1 MGEMMA
7 SKRFTTHK
15 PGEWILP
22 TSPYHFKCCGCGLVH
37 VIKFSS
43 AFKVTRA
50 YQGKH
55 KERKTK

>member
-1 MGEMMA
+1 MA